1 MNKTYDDLMNEAK
14 QALIDNDELFVACID
29 ELDSWNGYADGFRCF
44 DMCELNELFCDT
56 KVGDFLDMITS
67 SFNHN
72 DNYFFDSIYGLD
84 STDSKVELYRDN
96 VWESELL
103 DNIIENFD
111 NIDIAWIDS
120 DFSDLIESIIDYR
133 VTLEDGASFFDTL
146 SRYSLEQVSEL
157 DFKIDFE
164 RRPVGDSFEAL
175 QGLLRDFAVTWQENA
190 SHFDYAFS
198 DLAAWSDF
206 FETYGSKYNLLEEF
220 RENGIA

>member
-1 MNKTYDDLMNEAK
+1 MNKTYEDLMNEAK

-120 DFSDLIESIIDYR
+120 DFSDLIESIINYTVSVDDKELLFE
-133 VTLEDGASFFDTL
+133 TLTRFE
-146 SRYSLEQVSEL
+146 LEQVSEREL
-157 DFKIDFE
+157 KIEFE
-164 RRPVGDSFEAL
+164 RPMGDSFDRL
-175 QGLLRDFAVTWQENA
+175 QGMLADFAITWQRDFENFRYSYGDLSAWQ
-190 SHFDYAFS
+190 
-198 DLAAWSDF
+198 DF
-206 FETYGSKYNLLEEF
+206 FETYGEKYDLLEEF
-220 RENGIA
+220 HENGVA